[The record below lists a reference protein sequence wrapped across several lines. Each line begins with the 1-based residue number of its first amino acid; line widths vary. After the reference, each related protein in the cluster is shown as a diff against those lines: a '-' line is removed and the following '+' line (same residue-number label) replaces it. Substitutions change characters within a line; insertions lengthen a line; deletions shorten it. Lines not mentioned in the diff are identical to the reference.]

1 MARLIVD
8 PDKKHLIERACQ
20 RRRLSKEQADKVI
33 QKLVQTV
40 SEQAPDDWRFTTSPV
55 AKFIIAYEPGGPDCR
70 FIGRTYRDHN
80 GRGSALVQRLKAET
94 VSELELQV
102 ARDEYRSLLEDPECD
117 IFHELKTCYE
127 PKQDLSD
134 EKQFF
139 EGMKLLVPH
148 VVPMQ
153 AKQVAQRPNA
163 IVDKGELW
171 VRQGEFAN
179 VADEVSGNRW
189 DRLLFVRLTKNG
201 LDPSRQRV
209 YKIDCQGTLRL
220 EQEQEYEDVVPVP
233 RLRPAGAL
241 RSQGYWMVP
250 TYVDAVF
257 IDLTYA
263 HGNWAGDGEE
273 YRLDAGGMLLL
284 ARLEALFRP
293 FRPKKPYESA
303 RH

>member
-1 MARLIVD
+1 MSMARLVVD
-8 PDKKHLIERACQ
+8 TGKRHLIERACQ
-20 RRRLSKEQADKVI
+20 RRGLSRERADEAI
-33 QKLVQTV
+33 QKLGQVV

-55 AKFIIAYEPGGPDCR
+55 AKFIIAYEPEGPDCR
-70 FIGRTYRDHN
+70 FIGRTYRDRD
-80 GRGSALVQRLKAET
+80 GRGSALVQRLKAKT
-94 VSELELQV
+94 VSEPELK
-102 ARDEYRSLLEDPECD
+102 AMRDEYRSLLEDPDCD

-134 EKQFF
+134 EKEFF
-139 EGMKLLVPH
+139 ENVKLLVPH
-148 VVPMQ
+148 VIPMQ

-163 IVDKGELW
+163 IVDKEKLW

-179 VADEVSGNRW
+179 LADTTSGNRW
-189 DRLLFVRLTKNG
+189 DRLLFFRLTKNG
-201 LDPSRQRV
+201 IDPSRQRL
-209 YKIDCQGTLRL
+209 YKIDCQATLRL
-220 EQEQEYEDVVPVP
+220 EQEQEYENAVPVP

-257 IDLTYA
+257 IDLVYA
-263 HGNWAGDGEE
+263 RGKWAGDGDE

-293 FRPKKPYESA
+293 FRPKP
-303 RH
+303 R